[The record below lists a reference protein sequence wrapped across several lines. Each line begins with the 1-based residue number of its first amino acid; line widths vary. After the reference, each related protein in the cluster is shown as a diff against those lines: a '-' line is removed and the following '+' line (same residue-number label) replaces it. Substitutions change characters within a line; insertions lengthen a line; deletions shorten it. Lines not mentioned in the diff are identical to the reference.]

1 MMTTSADR
9 DTARLNDQFVT
20 RITDLGREID
30 KWKNENELTGHKL
43 SVSQRELWTF
53 KRSVEASIKEAYTMQ
68 VIDLEQAN
76 NILRNLNLDEV
87 SLEWNVSGTYEGTY
101 SLTLDDKGL
110 SCEVSVEVSVPFT
123 TNVEASDEE
132 IATEEVEGM
141 DILDLDLDWDNADIK
156 LSGSE
161 VALHDLDELVL
172 CLSDNEPNLGAE
184 IVVESAEQV

>member
-1 MMTTSADR
+1 MTTSADR

>member
-1 MMTTSADR
+1 M
-9 DTARLNDQFVT
+9 
-20 RITDLGREID
+20 
-30 KWKNENELTGHKL
+30 
-43 SVSQRELWTF
+43 
-53 KRSVEASIKEAYTMQ
+53 
-68 VIDLEQAN
+68 IDLEQAN
-76 NILRNLNLDEV
+76 NILRNLMLNEI

-184 IVVESAEQV
+184 IVVEIVEQV